1 MKKSDAA
8 GTAAAAAV
16 AAQTTA
22 AVPFNQHPVVLAA
35 LAFAGALA
43 TVARFPNSP
52 VPGSLIARVEDTQRE
67 LSAAINGAP
76 PIAAAEGG
84 EGGGDLGKV
93 WETFADLDKSLG
105 EKFSKLDEHL
115 AERFGALEKA
125 FAAGFSELDKRITD
139 EVAALN
145 KAKTEPAEDKA

>member
-8 GTAAAAAV
+8 STAAASAV

-35 LAFAGALA
+35 LAFAGAIA

-52 VPGSLIARVEDTQRE
+52 VPAALVARVEDTQRE
-67 LSAAINGAP
+67 LAAAINDAP
-76 PIAAAEGG
+76 PIAAAEG
-84 EGGGDLGKV
+84 EGGDLAKV
-93 WETFADLDKSLG
+93 WETFGDLDKTLG
-105 EKFSKLDEHL
+105 ERFGKLDEML
-115 AERFGALEKA
+115 TERFGQIEQAVKSGLE
-125 FAAGFSELDKRITD
+125 ELDQRITD

-145 KAKTEPAEDKA
+145 KAEIAPAEHKA